1 MRRLICCD
9 YHDDSESVELRY
21 TDGTLIDI
29 DCLGVEDE
37 FARNSDERSE
47 LACCSITTRWATPI
61 WCLTAVFA
69 IIWTRSPPADR
80 RMSGNSLTFRCRTR
94 KT

>member
-29 DCLGVEDE
+29 DYLGVEDE
-37 FARNSDERSE
+37 VARNSAERSE
-47 LACCSITTRWATPI
+47 LTWLLHHDPVGYADLVLNGCIRYYLDKVTACRPKDE
-61 WCLTAVFA
+61 
-69 IIWTRSPPADR
+69 RQ
-80 RMSGNSLTFRCRTR
+80 
-94 KT
+94 

>member
-9 YHDDSESVELRY
+9 YHEDSESVELRY

-37 FARNSDERSE
+37 VARNSDERSE
-47 LACCSITTRWATPI
+47 LTWLLRHDPVGYADLVLNSCIRFYLDNVTT
-61 WCLTAVFA
+61 
-69 IIWTRSPPADR
+69 
-80 RMSGNSLTFRCRTR
+80 CRPLEEHN
-94 KT
+94 

>member
-9 YHDDSESVELRY
+9 YHEDSESVELRY

-37 FARNSDERSE
+37 VARNSDERSE
-47 LACCSITTRWATPI
+47 LSWLLRHDPIGYADLVLNGYIRFYLDKVTTCRP
-61 WCLTAVFA
+61 LDE
-69 IIWTRSPPADR
+69 RS
-80 RMSGNSLTFRCRTR
+80 
-94 KT
+94 

>member
-29 DCLGVEDE
+29 DCLGVEDGV
-37 FARNSDERSE
+37 ARNSAERSE
-47 LACCSITTRWATPI
+47 LTWLLRNDPI
-61 WCLTAVFA
+61 GY
-69 IIWTRSPPADR
+69 ADLVLNGCIR
-80 RMSGNSLTFRCRTR
+80 FYLDKVKTCRPLEER
-94 KT
+94 E

>member
-9 YHDDSESVELRY
+9 YHEDSESVELRY

-37 FARNSDERSE
+37 VARNNDERSE
-47 LACCSITTRWATPI
+47 LVWLLYHDPVSY
-61 WCLTAVFA
+61 
-69 IIWTRSPPADR
+69 ADLILNGDIEDYLHR
-80 RMSGNSLTFRCRTR
+80 VTDYRPLDEREY
-94 KT
+94 

>member
-9 YHDDSESVELRY
+9 YHEDSESVELRY

-37 FARNSDERSE
+37 VARNSDERSE
-47 LACCSITTRWATPI
+47 LAWLLYHDPVSY
-61 WCLTAVFA
+61 
-69 IIWTRSPPADR
+69 ADLILNGDIEDYLHR
-80 RMSGNSLTFRCRTR
+80 VTDYRPLDEREY
-94 KT
+94 

>member
-1 MRRLICCD
+1 MRRLICCE
-9 YHDDSESVELRY
+9 YHEDSETVKLRY

-29 DCLGVEDE
+29 DCLAVEDE
-37 FARNSDERSE
+37 VARNMYERSE
-47 LACCSITTRWATPI
+47 RSITTQWAMPT
-61 WCLTAVFA
+61 WCSTAVFA

>member
-37 FARNSDERSE
+37 VARNNVERSE
-47 LACCSITTRWATPI
+47 LAWLLHHDPVGYADLV
-61 WCLTAVFA
+61 LTGCIEYYLNRV
-69 IIWTRSPPADR
+69 TDYRPLDER
-80 RMSGNSLTFRCRTR
+80 E
-94 KT
+94 